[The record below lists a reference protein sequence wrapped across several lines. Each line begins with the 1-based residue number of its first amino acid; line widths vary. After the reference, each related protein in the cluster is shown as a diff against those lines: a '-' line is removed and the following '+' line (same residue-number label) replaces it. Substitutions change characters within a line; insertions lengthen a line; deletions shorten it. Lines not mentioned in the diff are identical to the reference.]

1 MEVYVVMCRTGEYDC
16 EYTRPVFVINTK
28 QEAEEE
34 VFRLNN
40 SVRKYC
46 QRINRLEEK
55 LENRAAYLADKASP
69 DLAGKEFLD
78 LDDYEEWD
86 SVFNLAYDKLYDKL
100 RKKYPNLTGDYDE
113 STSWYYYERCEFK
126 GES

>member
-1 MEVYVVMCRTGEYDC
+1 MKEVYVVMCRTGEYDC
-16 EYTRPVFVINTK
+16 EYTRPVLVVNTK

-34 VFRLNN
+34 VLRLNN

-46 QRINRLEEK
+46 QRLCRLEERI
-55 LENRAAYLADKASP
+55 ESRAVYFADKTHSA
-69 DLAGKEFLD
+69 
-78 LDDYEEWD
+78 EEDQDKWED
-86 SVFNLAYDKLYDKL
+86 VFNSVYDSLYDKL
-100 RKKYPNLTGDYDE
+100 RKKYPDLTGDYDE